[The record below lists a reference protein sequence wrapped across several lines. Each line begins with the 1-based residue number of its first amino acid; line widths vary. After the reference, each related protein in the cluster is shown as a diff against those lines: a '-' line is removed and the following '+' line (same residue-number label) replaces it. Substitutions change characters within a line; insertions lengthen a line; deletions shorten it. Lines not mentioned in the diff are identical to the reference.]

1 MRTMKTT
8 VPATPVNMESA
19 RTASMSTNVCVPQDT
34 QVGFAKIL
42 CVSLKVVTSK
52 NTYNVL

>member
-1 MRTMKTT
+1 MKTT